1 MKKVVEKIPH
11 LPDFLKSIRPAP
23 MSDVKP
29 GNLSGL
35 TYSIETYGCQMN
47 VNDSEIV
54 ESILQ

>member
-11 LPDFLKSIRPAP
+11 LPDFLKSMQSTPVSAI
-23 MSDVKP
+23 KP
-29 GNLSGL
+29 GNLTGL